1 MNEKG
6 TALFKKRYQHVLRF
20 QTFWIG
26 FYVIFMPYLLPKR
39 SPVLEMIWVLSSRS
53 LSSLTSS
60 TNILDL
66 KLPR

>member
-26 FYVIFMPYLLPKR
+26 FYVVAGELG
-39 SPVLEMIWVLSSRS
+39 
-53 LSSLTSS
+53 
-60 TNILDL
+60 NI
-66 KLPR
+66 PAT